1 MRIQEYLDI
10 KNTEQLMRDISYTVS
25 LMVQNN
31 ANYEAIFDSLILA
44 ATKVRG
50 IGNYNN
56 EITVG
61 LHSSMTIP
69 DAFNRDIMAP

>member
-1 MRIQEYLDI
+1 MQ
-10 KNTEQLMRDISYTVS
+10 NISYTVN
-25 LMVQNN
+25 LMAQDN

-44 ATKVRG
+44 ATKVRS

-69 DAFNRDIMAP
+69 DVLHNN